1 MSQREKRCAA
11 VRAAGGSA
19 LKAMHRLSGALL
31 AACMLQPA
39 IAQTS
44 PGATAFT
51 SLDPAVQTIRS
62 RLTQRLSG
70 LPKID
75 EINVSGGGRHAS

>member
-1 MSQREKRCAA
+1 MGQRDDRCAA
-11 VRAAGGSA
+11 VRAACGYV
-19 LKAMHRLSGALL
+19 LKAMLRLSGALL
-31 AACMLQPA
+31 AACVFQSA

-51 SLDPAVQTIRS
+51 SLDPAAQTIRS
-62 RLTQRLSG
+62 RLAQRLSG

-75 EINVSGGGRHAS
+75 EISASGVGRHVS